1 MPNSCKAGIIACG
14 EIVPAR
20 CAPRPAGIRR
30 CERRIKNAQDG
41 HVTRS
46 HELVRLQ
53 KYLAQAG
60 LASRR
65 GAEDLIRQGRVKVN
79 DQVVTQMGVKVDPA
93 KDKISVDEAVINLP
107 KKPHTYLMLN
117 KPRYVLSSTRDEQGK
132 RKTVLD
138 LVKSDA
144 RLFPVGRL
152 DYQSEGLIL
161 LTTDGDLA
169 QKLTHPSYQH
179 EREYHVLVK
188 GDPAPQTL
196 RRWRAGGFVV
206 DGKPVGPMQ
215 VERLTN
221 AGPGWL
227 RVVLREGRKRQIR
240 TVAEALGHPVVNLIR
255 VRFGPLKLGKLK
267 PGAWRPLTPR
277 EVDMLRRST
286 GGKKPPPSARSQR
299 SQRRSPHSRKAR
311 G

>member
-1 MPNSCKAGIIACG
+1 
-14 EIVPAR
+14 
-20 CAPRPAGIRR
+20 
-30 CERRIKNAQDG
+30 
-41 HVTRS
+41 VTRS
-46 HELVRLQ
+46 HELLRLQ
-53 KYLAQAG
+53 KFLAQAG

-79 DQVVTQMGVKVDPA
+79 DQLVTRMGVKVDPA

-117 KPRYVLSSTRDEQGK
+117 KPRYVLSTTRDEQGR

-152 DYQSEGLIL
+152 DYESEGLIL

-169 QKLTHPSYQH
+169 QKLTHPSCRH

-240 TVAEALGHPVVNLIR
+240 AVAESLGHPVVNLIR

-286 GGKKPPPSARSQR
+286 GGKQPPPPPKRSQR
-299 SQRRSPHSRKAR
+299 SQRSRRRSPHSRKAR